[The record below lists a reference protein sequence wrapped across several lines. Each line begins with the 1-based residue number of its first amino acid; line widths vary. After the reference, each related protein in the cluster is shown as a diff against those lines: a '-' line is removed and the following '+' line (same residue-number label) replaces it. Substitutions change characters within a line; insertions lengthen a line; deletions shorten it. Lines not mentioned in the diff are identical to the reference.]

1 MEPAMPEQPR
11 PGPET
16 DVPEAAADA
25 RWWRWAQ
32 LVWIVPVIAVVIAGW
47 LGVRSVLSRGPTIE
61 ITFETASGLEANKTS
76 VKYKDVEVGT
86 VTSIRLS
93 DDRSRVVVSARL
105 TPQARDLVVK
115 DTKFW
120 VVRPRIAGG
129 QALGLGTILSGAY
142 IALDP
147 GQSKESHR
155 RFEGLEAPPAVTSD
169 ARGRQFILRAEDL
182 GSIDVGSPVY
192 FRRVRVGQIVSAAL
206 DAEGGGVTFRA
217 FVNHPHQQFVTTS
230 SRFWNAS
237 GIDLSLDARG
247 LRLETQ
253 SLLSIAIGGVA
264 FEEPPDAR
272 AGTPASAEAE
282 FTLYA
287 DRETALRQPPKLRDR
302 YILYFDQSV
311 RGLGVGAP
319 VDFRGVVIGDVARVS
334 LDYNRARGS
343 LRPAVEIN
351 IYPER
356 LAASLREPAAALEPG
371 ERRAMWRR
379 FIERGLRA
387 QLRTA
392 NLITGNLYVT
402 LDLFPKERPV
412 KIGAAA
418 EPMEIPTLPGG
429 FEELQTS
436 VANVMKKLERV
447 PFNEI
452 AADLRKTVNT
462 LDGTLIEVSSLVTKL
477 GTEIAPELREAL
489 KEARAT
495 LDRAQQVL
503 AQDSPV
509 QGDLRA
515 TLRDV
520 SRAAQSMR
528 NLADYLE
535 RHPESIIRGR
545 RGESR

>member
-1 MEPAMPEQPR
+1 MPEPR
-11 PGPET
+11 PGADT
-16 DVPEAAADA
+16 DIPEAAENA

-32 LVWIVPVIAVVIAGW
+32 LVWIVPIVAVIIAGW

-86 VTSIRLS
+86 VTQIRLS

-105 TPQARDLVVK
+105 TPQAKDLVVQ

-147 GQSKESHR
+147 GQSRDSHR
-155 RFEGLEAPPAVTSD
+155 RFEGLETPPAVTSD
-169 ARGRQFILRAEDL
+169 ARGRPFILRAADL
-182 GSIDVGSPVY
+182 GSVDVGSPVY
-192 FRRVRVGQIVSAAL
+192 FRRVRVGQIVSAVL
-206 DAEGGGVTFRA
+206 DAEGKGVTFRA
-217 FVNHPHQQFVTTS
+217 FVNHPHEQYVTTTT
-230 SRFWNAS
+230 RFWNAS

-247 LRLETQ
+247 LHLETQ

-272 AGTPASAEAE
+272 PGMPAAAEAE
-282 FTLYA
+282 FTLHEN
-287 DRETALRQPPKLRDR
+287 REAALRQPPKLRDR
-302 YILYFDQSV
+302 YILYFNQSV

-334 LDYNRARGS
+334 LDYNRARAT

-356 LAASLREPAAALEPG
+356 LAASLREPSPAQDPG
-371 ERRAMWRR
+371 ERRAMWQR

-412 KIGAAA
+412 KTRAGAQ
-418 EPMEIPTLPGG
+418 PMEIPTLPGG

-436 VANVMKKLERV
+436 VANVMKKLEQI

-452 AADLRKTVNT
+452 ASDLRATVNT
-462 LDGTLIEVSSLVTKL
+462 LDGTLREVGTLVTKL
-477 GTEIAPELREAL
+477 DSEIAPELREAL

-495 LDRAQQVL
+495 LARAQEVL
-503 AQDSPV
+503 AQDSPM

-545 RGESR
+545 RGREP

>member
-1 MEPAMPEQPR
+1 MAEQTSP
-11 PGPET
+11 

-32 LVWIVPVIAVVIAGW
+32 LIWIVPVIAVIIAGW
-47 LGVRSVLSRGPTIE
+47 LGVRSVLSRGPMIE

-105 TPQARDLVVK
+105 TPQAKDLVVQ

-120 VVRPRIAGG
+120 VVRPRITGG

-147 GQSKESHR
+147 GQSKETQR
-155 RFEGLEAPPAVTSD
+155 RFEGLESPPAVSSD
-169 ARGRQFILRAEDL
+169 ARGRQFILRAADL

-192 FRRVRVGQIVSAAL
+192 FRRVRVGQVVSAVL
-206 DAEGGGVTFRA
+206 DAEGRGVTFRA
-217 FVNHPHQQFVTTS
+217 FVNHPHEQYVTTA

-264 FEEPPDAR
+264 FEEPPDAQP
-272 AGTPASAEAE
+272 GTPAGAEAE
-282 FTLYA
+282 FTLHES
-287 DRETALRQPPKLRDR
+287 REAALRQPPQLRDR
-302 YILYFDQSV
+302 FILYFDQSV

-319 VDFRGVVIGDVARVS
+319 VDYRGVVIGDVARVS
-334 LDYNRARGS
+334 LDYNRARAS

-356 LAASLREPAAALEPG
+356 LAASLREPGAAQEPG

-402 LDLFPKERPV
+402 LDMFPKERPV
-412 KIGAAA
+412 KVKAGA
-418 EPMEIPTLPGG
+418 EPEEIPTLPGG

-436 VANVMKKLERV
+436 VANVMKKLEQV

-462 LDGTLIEVSSLVTKL
+462 LDGTLREVSTLVTKL

-545 RGESR
+545 RQERP

>member
-1 MEPAMPEQPR
+1 MAER
-11 PGPET
+11 P
-16 DVPEAAADA
+16 DLRDADIPEAAEDT

-32 LVWIVPVIAVVIAGW
+32 LVWIVPIIAVIVAGW
-47 LGVRSVLSRGPTIE
+47 LAVRTVLNRGPTVE
-61 ITFETASGLEANKTS
+61 ITFETASGLEAGRTS
-76 VKYKDVEVGT
+76 VRYKDVEVGT
-86 VTSIRLS
+86 VTAIGLS
-93 DDRSRVVVSARL
+93 EDRGGVVVTARF
-105 TPQARDLVVK
+105 TPQARDLIVQ

-120 VVRPRIAGG
+120 VVRPRITGG

-147 GQSKESHR
+147 GQSREQQR
-155 RFEGLEAPPAVTSD
+155 RFTGLEIPPAVTSD
-169 ARGRQFILRAEDL
+169 AQGRQFILRAPDM

-192 FRRVRVGQIVSAAL
+192 FRRVRVGQIVAAEL
-206 DAEGGGVTFRA
+206 DPGGKGVFFRA
-217 FVNHPHQQFVTTS
+217 FVNEPHHQYVTTAT
-230 SRFWNAS
+230 RFWNAS

-247 LRLETQ
+247 LRLQTQ
-253 SLLSIAIGGVA
+253 SLISIAIGGVA
-264 FEEPPDAR
+264 FQEPPNAK
-272 AGTPASAEAE
+272 PASPAAPETE
-282 FTLYA
+282 FTLY
-287 DRETALRQPPKLRDR
+287 EGPESALQQPPQVRDR

-311 RGLGVGAP
+311 RGLSVGAP

-334 LDYNRARGS
+334 LDYNRGRVS

-356 LAASLREPAAALEPG
+356 LAASLREAGPAQEPA
-371 ERRAMWRR
+371 ERQAMWGR

-392 NLITGNLYVT
+392 NLITGVLYVT
-402 LDLFPKERPV
+402 LDMFPKERPIRV
-412 KIGAAA
+412 KAGA

-429 FEELQTS
+429 FEELQS
-436 VANVMKKLERV
+436 SMASVMKKLEQI
-447 PFNEI
+447 PYSEI
-452 AADLRKTVNT
+452 AGDVRKTVKT
-462 LDGTLIEVSSLVTKL
+462 LDMTLREVHALVGRLDK
-477 GTEIAPELREAL
+477 EIAPELREAL
-489 KEARAT
+489 KDARAT
-495 LDRAQQVL
+495 LDKAQGIL
-503 AQDSPV
+503 AQDAPL

-545 RGESR
+545 RQEGP

>member
-1 MEPAMPEQPR
+1 MPEQP
-11 PGPET
+11 PTGPEA
-16 DVPEAAADA
+16 DIPEAAADA

-32 LVWIVPVIAVVIAGW
+32 LIWIVPIVAVVIAGW
-47 LGVRSVLSRGPTIE
+47 LGVRAVLSRGPTIE

-76 VKYKDVEVGT
+76 VRYKDVEVGT

-105 TPQARDLVVK
+105 TPQARDLVVE

-120 VVRPRIAGG
+120 VVRPRITGG

-147 GQSKESHR
+147 GQSKDTQR

-169 ARGRQFILRAEDL
+169 ARGRQFILRADDM

-206 DAEGGGVTFRA
+206 DAEGKGVTFRA
-217 FVNHPHQQFVTTS
+217 FVNQPHDQYVTTA

-264 FEEPPDAR
+264 FEEPADAK
-272 AGTPASAEAE
+272 AGPPAAAGAE
-282 FTLYA
+282 FTLHEN
-287 DRETALRQPPKLRDR
+287 REAALRQPPKIRDR
-302 YILYFDQSV
+302 YILYFNQSV

-334 LDYNRARGS
+334 LDYNRARAT

-356 LAASLREPAAALEPG
+356 LAASLREPGVAQQAG

-392 NLITGNLYVT
+392 NLITGTLYVT
-402 LDLFPKERPV
+402 LDMFPKEPPV
-412 KIGAAA
+412 RVKAGAD
-418 EPMEIPTLPGG
+418 PLEIPTLPGG

-436 VANVMKKLERV
+436 VANVMKKLEQV

-452 AADLRKTVNT
+452 AADLRTTVNT
-462 LDGTLIEVSSLVTKL
+462 LDGTLREVNTLVTRL
-477 GTEIAPELREAL
+477 DTEIAPELRAAL

-503 AQDSPV
+503 AQDSPI
-509 QGDLRA
+509 QGDMRA

-535 RHPESIIRGR
+535 RHPESILRGR
-545 RGESR
+545 RGESP

>member
-1 MEPAMPEQPR
+1 MAEQPR
-11 PGPET
+11 LGPDT
-16 DVPEAAADA
+16 DVPEATADA

-32 LVWIVPVIAVVIAGW
+32 LVWIVPVIAVIIAGW

-86 VTSIRLS
+86 VTEIRLS
-93 DDRSRVVVSARL
+93 EDRSRVVISARL

-115 DTKFW
+115 DTRFW
-120 VVRPRIAGG
+120 VVRPRITGG

-155 RFEGLEAPPAVTSD
+155 RFEGLETPPAVTSD
-169 ARGRQFILRAEDL
+169 TRGRQFILRAEDL

-192 FRRVRVGQIVSAAL
+192 FRRVRVGQIVSAVL
-206 DAEGGGVTFRA
+206 EPEGKGVTFRA
-217 FVNHPHQQFVTTS
+217 FVNHPYEQYVTTT

-264 FEEPPDAR
+264 FEEPPDAQ
-272 AGTPASAEAE
+272 AGAPADAEAE
-282 FTLYA
+282 FTLYQ
-287 DRETALRQPPKLRDR
+287 DRETAVRQPPKLRDR
-302 YILYFDQSV
+302 YVLYFDQSV
-311 RGLGVGAP
+311 RGLSVGAP

-334 LDYNRARGS
+334 LDYNRARAS

-356 LAASLREPAAALEPG
+356 LAASLREPAPALDPA
-371 ERRAMWRR
+371 ERHAMWRR

-402 LDLFPKERPV
+402 LDMFPKERPV
-412 KIGAAA
+412 KVKAGA
-418 EPMEIPTLPGG
+418 EPIEIPTLPGG

-436 VANVMKKLERV
+436 VANVMKKVEQI

-452 AADLRKTVNT
+452 AGELRTTMKT
-462 LDGTLIEVSSLVTKL
+462 LDGTLREVNGLVTQL
-477 GTEIAPELREAL
+477 GTEIAPDLREAL

-509 QGDLRA
+509 QGDLRT

-535 RHPESIIRGR
+535 RHPEAILRGR
-545 RGESR
+545 RETQP